1 MAKRHGAIYHDSA
14 KVNKNSVQRESKTGP
29 AAGAGGITV
38 AARLDRLPKSRY
50 IRSLVILLSLGACFE
65 YYDLFFA
72 AYIAPAFY
80 KSGIFTA
87 TTRGFLGINGFASFV
102 ASLFAGLFVG
112 TLFFSAISDRFGRR
126 AIFNFSLLWY
136 SACTLIMA
144 FQSTPE
150 SINLWRFLAGI
161 GIGVELV
168 TIDTYISELVPK
180 ETRGAAFAFN
190 SVISF
195 SAVPL
200 VALLSWLLV
209 PMHVW
214 GLDGWRWVVLIG
226 ATGAIFVWFA
236 RRALPESP
244 RWLEQNGQTG
254 RAHQVMEAIE
264 ARVRAET
271 RQDLPASKLVDEEQ
285 RHSAGSWGEIWNQ
298 TYRRRTILLI
308 IFQLFQTLGFY
319 GFASWV
325 PTLLISKGI
334 AVTKSLEYTF
344 LIAIANPIGPLVG
357 QTVADKFERKWQI
370 AWAALAIAVFGLLF
384 AEQKTATGVVV
395 LGVLITLGSNWMS
408 FAFHAYQAELYPTR
422 IRARAVGFVYSWS
435 RLGAIVSSFVIAR
448 FLRDYGSRGVFALI
462 AAAMLVVFVDIG
474 ILGPRTSRLR
484 LEEIAR

>member
-1 MAKRHGAIYHDSA
+1 VIED
-14 KVNKNSVQRESKTGP
+14 
-29 AAGAGGITV
+29 AAQKSPQASSGGQPEGVSV

-50 IRSLVILLSLGACFE
+50 MQRLVVLLSLGACFE

-80 KSGIFTA
+80 KAGIFTP
-87 TTRGFLGINGFASFV
+87 TTRGILGIDGFASFV

-112 TLFFSAISDRFGRR
+112 TLFFSRVSDRFGRR
-126 AIFNFSLLWY
+126 AIFNVSLVWY

-144 FQSTPE
+144 FQSTAGT
-150 SINLWRFLAGI
+150 INLWRFLAGI

-195 SAVPL
+195 SAVP
-200 VALLSWLLV
+200 VAALLSWLLV
-209 PMHVW
+209 PVHVW
-214 GLDGWRWVVLIG
+214 GLDGWRWVVMIG

-244 RWLEQNGQTG
+244 RWLEQNGQL
-254 RAHQVMEAIE
+254 AKADAAMAAIE
-264 ARVRAET
+264 ARVRSET
-271 RQDLPASKLVDEEQ
+271 LQELPASKLIDGERRQ
-285 RHSAGSWGEIWNQ
+285 STGSWSEIWRRA
-298 TYRRRTILLI
+298 YRRRTILLT

-325 PTLLISKGI
+325 PTLLIAKGI

-357 QTVADKFERKWQI
+357 LTFADKFERKWQI
-370 AWAALAIAVFGLLF
+370 AWAALAVAIFGLLF
-384 AEQKTATGVVV
+384 AEQRTVAGVVV
-395 LGVLITLGSNWMS
+395 FGVLITLGSNWMS
-408 FAFHAYQAELYPTR
+408 FAFHTYQAELYPTR
-422 IRARAVGFVYSWS
+422 IRAQAVGFVYSWS
-435 RLGAIVSSFVIAR
+435 RLGAMASGFVIGF
-448 FLRDYGSRGVFALI
+448 FLRNYGTRGVFSMI
-462 AAAMLVVFVDIG
+462 AAAMLVVFVVIG
-474 ILGPRTSRLR
+474 VLGPRTSRLR